1 MSKNTR
7 HEISLFFEL
16 TEVAKDNNISF
27 KPEGVPHSKGY

>member
-1 MSKNTR
+1 MKF
-7 HEISLFFEL
+7 HYFFEL